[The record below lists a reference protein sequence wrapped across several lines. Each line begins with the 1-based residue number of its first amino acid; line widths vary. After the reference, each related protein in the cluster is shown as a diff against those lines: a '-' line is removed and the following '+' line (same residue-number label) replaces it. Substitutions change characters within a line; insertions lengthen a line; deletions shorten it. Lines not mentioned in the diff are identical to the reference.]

1 MNIQE
6 TAEALPDIQVEQKE
20 SIKLIKNTKGFQW
33 EVKILEINVDRLVQ
47 INKELELKFNNEKG
61 GVA

>member
-1 MNIQE
+1 MNIKE